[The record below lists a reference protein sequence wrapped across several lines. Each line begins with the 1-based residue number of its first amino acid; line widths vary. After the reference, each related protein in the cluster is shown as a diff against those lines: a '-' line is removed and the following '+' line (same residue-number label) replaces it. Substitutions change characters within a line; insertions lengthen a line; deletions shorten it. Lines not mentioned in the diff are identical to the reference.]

1 MICHRCGR
9 EVDTTIDGLC
19 PECYLEEHPIIEVPE
34 GLEVRVCAQC
44 LARYTGLRWEDP
56 PESVGS
62 TEELLVEYVLRELE
76 ENLRTLPDVDVRI
89 EPLEV
94 KGEPGGPG
102 TRVLVELLADSE
114 WEVGEE
120 VFTRKYHLRVPV
132 VFALCDRCMKFRSG
146 YYEAILQVRSL
157 RGKLTEREREEVE
170 NFVTEVAASL
180 LERDPMAYISDVE
193 YPDEGIDFYI
203 GSLNAA
209 RKLARRLVDAYG
221 GIVRES
227 HKLVGFD
234 RERGKSKYKATI
246 SVRIPHFRKG
256 DILLV
261 DGQPYLVTGLG
272 ERCSLRHLI
281 NGEVVKREWEEMKGV
296 EVLKPEPAVVIE
308 DTPPRVVL
316 ERTGETVEC
325 YESDIDLHVG
335 QRVYVILLRGVAVIV
350 PEEYL

>member
-1 MICHRCGR
+1 M
-9 EVDTTIDGLC
+9 
-19 PECYLEEHPIIEVPE
+19 IEVPG
-34 GLEVRVCAQC
+34 GLKVRVCAQC
-44 LARYTGLRWEDP
+44 LARHTGLRWEDP
-56 PESVGS
+56 PEGVGS
-62 TEELLVEYVLRELE
+62 IEELLVEYVLRELE
-76 ENLRTLPDVDVRI
+76 ENLRTLPDVDVRM

-102 TRVLVELLADSE
+102 ARVLVDLLAE
-114 WEVGEE
+114 CKWEVGGETL
-120 VFTRKYHLRVPV
+120 TRKYHLEVPV

-157 RGKLTEREREEVE
+157 RGKLTEREREEIE
-170 NFVTEVAASL
+170 NFVTEATASL

-193 YPDEGIDFYI
+193 YPEEGIDFYI

-209 RKLARRLVDAYG
+209 RKLARRLIDAYG
-221 GIVRES
+221 GTVVES

-234 RERGKSKYKATI
+234 RERGKRKYKAAI

-256 DILLV
+256 DVLLV

-272 ERCSLRHLI
+272 GRCSLRHLI
-281 NGEVVKREWEEMKGV
+281 NKEVVRRKWEELKGA

-325 YESDIDLHVG
+325 YESDVDLHVG
-335 QRVYVILLRGVAVIV
+335 QRVYVILLEGAAVVV
-350 PEEYL
+350 PQEYL

>member
-1 MICHRCGR
+1 MI
-9 EVDTTIDGLC
+9 D
-19 PECYLEEHPIIEVPE
+19 VPE

-44 LARYTGLRWEDP
+44 LARHTGLRWEDP
-56 PESVGS
+56 PEGAGS
-62 TEELLVEYVLRELE
+62 IEELLVEYVLQELE

-102 TRVLVELLADSE
+102 ARVIVELLAE
-114 WEVGEE
+114 GKWEVGKK
-120 VFTRKYHLRVPV
+120 VLTRKYHLKVPV
-132 VFALCDRCMKFRSG
+132 VFTLCDRCMKFRSG

-157 RGKLTEREREEVE
+157 RGKLTEREREEIE
-170 NFVTEVAASL
+170 NFVTEAAASL

-193 YPDEGIDFYI
+193 HPDEGIDFYI

-209 RKLARRLVDAYG
+209 RKLARRLIDAYG
-221 GIVRES
+221 GTVVES

-234 RERGKSKYKATI
+234 RERGKRKYKAAI

-256 DILLV
+256 DVLLV
-261 DGQPYLVTGLG
+261 NGQPYLVTGFG
-272 ERCSLRHLI
+272 ERCLLRHLI
-281 NGEVVKREWEEMKGV
+281 NKEVARRKWEELKGV

-325 YESDIDLHVG
+325 YESDVDLHVG
-335 QRVYVILLRGVAVIV
+335 QRVYVILLKGAAVVV